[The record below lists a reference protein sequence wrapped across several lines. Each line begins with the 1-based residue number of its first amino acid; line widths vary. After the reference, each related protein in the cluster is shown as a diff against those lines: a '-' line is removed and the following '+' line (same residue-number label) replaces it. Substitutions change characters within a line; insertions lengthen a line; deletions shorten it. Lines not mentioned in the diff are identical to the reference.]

1 MLMIYLWKLKSTSGI
16 LLCSAICILLTLSC
30 TIKRYDE
37 SRAIIKNMTIK
48 EKIGQ
53 MIMVGVPGSR
63 YTNRSERILRK
74 YLPGGIILFG
84 FNLSN
89 EKGTRKF
96 IEDLQR
102 TSMQYSGIPL
112 FVSIDQEGGRV
123 KRIIDGVTQFP
134 GNMAIGVVDDEE
146 VTGDLARIIGMQLRL
161 LGINMNLAP
170 VVDVN
175 NNPANPVINT
185 RSFGSSPEVV
195 ARMAVAYIEGLQQ
208 SRCIAV
214 AKHFPGHGDTD
225 KDSHIT
231 LPVIPHSLQRL
242 KDVELKPFVAAIDAD
257 VEAIMTAHI
266 AYPKVLGNNL
276 PVTVSPLFLRDI
288 LRQKLEF
295 EGIVITDDMEM
306 DAITRYI
313 DLGEAAVQSIKAGAD
328 IVLISTHGYHVPL
341 IVRSIERALQEGRLT
356 EERLDDSVIKI
367 VELKLRYGIMDL
379 VNGAIIPA
387 RVSFSE
393 NDHKLLSESEKI
405 NEKVSREAMYFH
417 GTAHTVLPTS
427 RSGDRSIFI
436 TDDPLLT
443 RVISHELTKAKIVK
457 NGARFIRFCNSH
469 LKIKSSQVKSISDV
483 TVFYHV
489 EKLNRREL
497 LRIIAYTERHAMRLT
512 ILCSGNPFLLSG
524 ISSLPPVLFSF
535 SNTLCSKRAM
545 IRCLR
550 GEYSPRTKINI
561 NLGF

>member
-1 MLMIYLWKLKSTSGI
+1 MLIGSIRKLQRMSVI
-16 LLCSAICILLTLSC
+16 LLCTALCMLFTLSC
-30 TIKRYDE
+30 TIKRIDE
-37 SRAIIKNMTIK
+37 SRAIVKTMTIK

-53 MIMVGVPGSR
+53 MIMIGVPGAR
-63 YTNRSERILRK
+63 HTDRSERILRK

-84 FNLSN
+84 FNLSD

-96 IEDLQR
+96 IEDLQS
-102 TSMQYSGIPL
+102 TSMKYSGIPL

-123 KRIIDGVTQFP
+123 KRIVDGVTQFP
-134 GNMAIGVVDDEE
+134 GNMAIGVVDDEGL
-146 VTGDLARIIGMQLRL
+146 TADLASIIGIQLRL

-185 RSFGSSPEVV
+185 RSFGSSPDVV
-195 ARMAVAYIEGLQQ
+195 MRMAIAYVEGLQR

-231 LPVIPHSLQRL
+231 LPVLPHRLQRL
-242 KDVELKPFVAAIDAD
+242 KEVELKPFVAAIDAD

-288 LRQKLEF
+288 LRQELEF
-295 EGIVITDDMEM
+295 EGIIITDDMEM
-306 DAITRYI
+306 DAISRYI
-313 DLGEAAVQSIKAGAD
+313 DLGEAAVQSIRAGAD

-341 IVRSIERALQEGRLT
+341 IVKSIEKALQEGRLT
-356 EERLDDSVIKI
+356 EKRLDDSVTKI
-367 VELKLRYGIMDL
+367 VELKLRYKIMDL
-379 VNGAIIPA
+379 VKGLITPSRIT
-387 RVSFSE
+387 FTE
-393 NDHKLLSESEKI
+393 NEHKLLSESEKI
-405 NEKVSREAMYFH
+405 NEKISREAIYFH
-417 GTAHTVLPTS
+417 GAAHSVLPTS

-436 TDDPLLT
+436 TDDSLLT
-443 RVISHELTKAKIVK
+443 GEISRVLAKAKIVK
-457 NGARFIRFCNSH
+457 NGAHFIRFCNSH
-469 LKIKSSQVKSISDV
+469 LKVKSSREESVSEV

-497 LRIIAYTERHAMRLT
+497 LRMIAYTERHRMRLT
-512 ILCSGNPFLLSG
+512 IVCTGNPFILSG
-524 ISSLPPVLFSF
+524 ISSLPPALFSF
-535 SNTLCSKRAM
+535 SNTACSKRAI

-550 GEYSPRTKINI
+550 GDYSPRTKINI